1 MSAIGEIMESL
12 GALAEMSLMLY
23 RATRGAGA
31 TREEAKAI
39 MDSFM
44 HETLYGPKNLNKED
58 PEK

>member
-1 MSAIGEIMESL
+1 MESL

-23 RATRGAGA
+23 RATREAGA

-58 PEK
+58 SEK